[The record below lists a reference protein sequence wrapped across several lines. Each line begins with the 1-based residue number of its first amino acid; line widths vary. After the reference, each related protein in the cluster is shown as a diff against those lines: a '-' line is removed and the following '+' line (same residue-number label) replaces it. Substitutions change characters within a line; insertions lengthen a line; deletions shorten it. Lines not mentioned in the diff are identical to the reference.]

1 MKRLAQDKV
10 ADLMNRPATK
20 QGDRLAT
27 EQGDRLAQDRSDR
40 LVTDKGEDHFVVVN
54 RSGYI

>member
-27 EQGDRLAQDRSDR
+27 EQGDRLAQDKVIDR
-40 LVTDKGEDHFVVVN
+40 GEDHFVVVN